1 LPILAR
7 AILNKKKY
15 KKVWETINKGASWSG
30 NIIGTSKDGSQFA
43 VNINISPVFDDTGMI
58 TCFTS
63 IGRDITK
70 EQQMEEQL
78 RQSQK
83 MEAMGTL
90 AGGIAHDFNNI
101 LAGILGYTELAQDDA
116 DQNSPVQEYLV
127 EILKSTTR
135 ARDLVKQI
143 LTFSRKSHEERK
155 PVLLHPVIQEA
166 AKLLRSTIPTTIEIN
181 QNIDDTTGMVNADPT
196 QIASDCYESV
206 YKCCSCNAGNWGCA

>member
-1 LPILAR
+1 LIGKNFANLSKGN
-7 AILNKKKY
+7 LKEKNY
-15 KKVWETINKGASWSG
+15 KKVWETINKGEPWSG
-30 NIIGTSKDGSQFA
+30 NIIEKRKDGSQFA
-43 VNINISPVFDDTGMI
+43 ANVNISPVFDNTGKI
-58 TCFTS
+58 ICFTS

-116 DQNSPVQEYLV
+116 DQDGHVQEYLV

-166 AKLLRSTIPTTIEIN
+166 AKLLRSTIPTTKII
-181 QNIDDTTGMVNADPT
+181 
-196 QIASDCYESV
+196 
-206 YKCCSCNAGNWGCA
+206 